1 MKPANK
7 EKLLTILKEQSLE
20 DALKAFGELPNN
32 KWNNKARRL
41 YAVWCAKQ
49 VQHLVLDKR
58 ILHALTVAEDFA
70 NNKVTFKEVV
80 KQRHLLY
87 DLYYGFLELNK
98 NATAA
103 ASWSVL
109 STLTQHHGCANWS
122 AQSARNAVAYVAFN
136 LAPHDKDAA
145 RNAANEMRQRQI
157 NHFCEIL

>member
-20 DALKAFGELPNN
+20 NALKAFGELPNN

-70 NNKVTFKEVV
+70 NNKVTFKEIV
-80 KQRHLLY
+80 KQRHLLHDFHY
-87 DLYYGFLELNK
+87 AFFEFNG
-98 NATAA
+98 NANDA
-103 ASWSVL
+103 ASSSVL
-109 STLTQHHGCANWS
+109 STLASHFGCANWS
-122 AQSARNAVAYVAFN
+122 AQNARNAVAYVSFN